1 MLSAHTID
9 HDVQGLALARIRRR
23 ARGPQEWKHTF
34 IGELHPGIAHR
45 LTLPAGELPIACGFM
60 GDNSWWLVTT
70 RRITSQHAGQQ
81 CTLDPRSDS
90 ITATFG
96 HDPKGTAHDFGTAAA
111 GITPA
116 TDLATVTAADGRQLR
131 LEFETGPA
139 CMVPIQACHFWQSAT
154 GLHRP

>member
-1 MLSAHTID
+1 MLSGSAID
-9 HDVQGLALARIRRR
+9 HKVQDLALARIRRR
-23 ARGPQEWKHTF
+23 AGCLQDCKHTLV
-34 IGELHPGIAHR
+34 GELHPEIAR
-45 LTLPAGELPIACGFM
+45 LLTLATGELPIACSFM

-81 CTLDPRSDS
+81 RTLDPRSDN